1 MSNPP
6 LKRALGLYAT
16 TALVIGSVVG
26 SGIFSSPS
34 EMARDL
40 PSAPYLIGVW
50 ILTGVLTLF
59 GAFTMCELVG
69 QMPRT
74 GGLYEYFRD
83 VYGEGIGFLYGWA
96 NFVIAGSGAIAA
108 ISFFFAM
115 YFENFLPLPHF
126 THTLTSLG
134 LSESTPW
141 NIPFLGA
148 IFPYQFL
155 GRKLVASLLVIFLTA
170 LNIRGVKLGG
180 TLQSIS
186 TTAKLLAIL
195 AIVLVAF
202 IAGSH
207 VGSTSNITSS
217 TLPLLFKEGAS
228 IAHDAGGR
236 SLWTLIGAI
245 ALAMSGAFWSYDGWG
260 NVAYIAGEVREPTKT
275 IPRAIIMGTVIF
287 IALYIV
293 VNLAYFYILSVT
305 GVANA
310 PGDRVASQMIFAVVG
325 AGGAGIIAAIMML
338 SAFDT
343 TNSTTLTNA
352 RVYFAMARD
361 GLFTRKSA
369 EVHPKFQT
377 PHIALLLQGAW
388 SIVLLVTG
396 SFDLITSMYVFV
408 NWVLYVLMAV
418 AVFVLRKRKAPQ
430 EKPSVAGSAAS
441 VDDLGGKQRFPPH
454 ERPFSVPGYP
464 WVPAIFVIFAS
475 AFLIITLVTDIQSY
489 QTGTQPLIKSATGI
503 ALVLTGLPFYFYW
516 RWKRKASRVA
526 SDL

>member
-1 MSNPP
+1 MSNPS

-26 SGIFSSPS
+26 TGIFSSPS

-40 PSAPYLIGVW
+40 PSAPYLLGVW
-50 ILTGVLTLF
+50 VLTGVLTLF

-69 QMPRT
+69 QMPKT
-74 GGLYEYFRD
+74 GGLYEYFRE

-96 NFVIAGSGAIAA
+96 NFMIAGSGAIAA

-126 THTLTSLG
+126 AHALAAMG
-134 LSESTPW
+134 VSESTPW

-155 GRKLVASLLVIFLTA
+155 GRKLVASGLVIFLTA

-186 TTAKLLAIL
+186 TTTKILAIL

-207 VGSTSNITSS
+207 VGSVSNWVGAAEGAHHAVNYA
-217 TLPLLFKEGAS
+217 LPLLKKEG
-228 IAHDAGGR
+228 GGGW
-236 SLWTLIGAI
+236 SGWTTIGAI
-245 ALAMSGAFWSYDGWG
+245 AMAMSGAFWSYDGWG

-275 IPRAIIMGTVIF
+275 IPRAIITGTIIF

-293 VNLAYFYILSVT
+293 VNLAYFYILGVE

-310 PGDRVASQMIFAVVG
+310 PGDRVASQMIYAVVG
-325 AGGAGIIAAIMML
+325 AGGAGIIAALLML

-343 TNSTTLTNA
+343 TNSTVLTNA
-352 RVYFAMARD
+352 RVYYAMARN
-361 GLFTRKSA
+361 GLFNRGSA
-369 EVHPKFQT
+369 KVHEKFQT
-377 PHIALLLQGAW
+377 PYIALMLQGAW
-388 SIVLLVTG
+388 SIVLLMTG

-408 NWVLYVLMAV
+408 NWVLYVLMAI
-418 AVFVLRKRKAPQ
+418 AVFILRRRR
-430 EKPSVAGSAAS
+430 SGVTGSADS
-441 VDDLGGKQRFPPH
+441 GSFRGGKQRFPPH
-454 ERPFSVPGYP
+454 ESERPFSVPGYP
-464 WVPAIFVIFAS
+464 WVPAIFVLFAT

-489 QTGTQPLIKSATGI
+489 QAGTQPLIKSATGI

-516 RWKRKASRVA
+516 RWKRRVVD
-526 SDL
+526 SG

>member
-1 MSNPP
+1 MPSPS

-40 PSAPYLIGVW
+40 PSAPYLLGVW
-50 ILTGVLTLF
+50 VLTGVLTLF

-69 QMPRT
+69 QMPKT
-74 GGLYEYFRD
+74 GGLYEYFRE

-96 NFVIAGSGAIAA
+96 NFMIAGSGAIAA

-126 THTLTSLG
+126 THALAALG
-134 LSESTPW
+134 VSETTPW

-148 IFPYQFL
+148 IFPYQYL
-155 GRKLVASLLVIFLTA
+155 GRKLVASFLVIFLTA

-186 TTAKLLAIL
+186 TTTKMLAIL

-202 IAGSH
+202 ILGSH
-207 VGSTSNITSS
+207 VGSVSHITSS
-217 TLPLLFKEGAS
+217 SLPLKKVG
-228 IAHDAGGR
+228 AGGW
-236 SLWTLIGAI
+236 SEWTLIGAI
-245 ALAMSGAFWSYDGWG
+245 AMAMSGAFWSYDGWG

-275 IPRAIIMGTVIF
+275 IPRAIIAGTIMF

-293 VNLAYFYILSVT
+293 VNLAYFYILGVE

-325 AGGAGIIAAIMML
+325 SGGAGIIAALLML

-343 TNSTTLTNA
+343 TNSTVLTNA
-352 RVYFAMARD
+352 RVYYAMARN
-361 GLFTRKSA
+361 GLFNRGSA
-369 EVHPKFQT
+369 KVHEKFQT
-377 PHIALLLQGAW
+377 PYIALILQGAW

-408 NWVLYVLMAV
+408 NWVLYVLMAI
-418 AVFVLRKRKAPQ
+418 AIFVLRARRPDA
-430 EKPSVAGSAAS
+430 
-441 VDDLGGKQRFPPH
+441 D
-454 ERPFSVPGYP
+454 RPFKVPGYP

-475 AFLIITLVTDIQSY
+475 AFLIITLVTDIQAY
-489 QTGTQPLIKSATGI
+489 QAGTQPLIKSATGI
-503 ALVLTGLPFYFYW
+503 ALVLTGLPFYYYW
-516 RWKRKASRVA
+516 QWKRRDTLQNNA
-526 SDL
+526 

>member
-40 PSAPYLIGVW
+40 PSAPYLLGVW
-50 ILTGVLTLF
+50 VLTGVLTLF
-59 GAFTMCELVG
+59 GAFSMCELVG
-69 QMPRT
+69 QMPKT
-74 GGLYEYFRD
+74 GGLYEYFRE

-108 ISFFFAM
+108 ISFFFSM
-115 YFENFLPLPHF
+115 YAENFVALPHF
-126 THTLTSLG
+126 THTLASLG
-134 LSESTPW
+134 LKENTPW

-155 GRKLVASLLVIFLTA
+155 GRKLVASGLVIFLTA

-186 TTAKLLAIL
+186 TTMKLLAIL

-207 VGSTSNITSS
+207 TGSAANWTHAA
-217 TLPLLFKEGAS
+217 PA
-228 IAHDAGGR
+228 GR
-236 SLWTLIGAI
+236 SVLSGWTLIGAI

-260 NVAYIAGEVREPTKT
+260 NVAYIAGEVREPTRT
-275 IPRAIIMGTVIF
+275 IPRAIVMGTLIF
-287 IALYIV
+287 IVLYVV
-293 VNLAYFYILSVT
+293 VNLSYFYILSVT

-325 AGGAGIIAAIMML
+325 AGGAGVIAAIMML

-352 RVYFAMARD
+352 RVYYAMARH
-361 GLFTRKSA
+361 GLFVRKSA
-369 EVHPKFQT
+369 EVHEKFQT
-377 PHIALLLQGAW
+377 PHIALMLQGAW
-388 SIVLLVTG
+388 SIILLMTG

-408 NWVLYVLMAV
+408 NWVLYVLMAL
-418 AVFVLRKRKAPQ
+418 AIFVLRKRNP
-430 EKPSVAGSAAS
+430 
-441 VDDLGGKQRFPPH
+441 LGV
-454 ERPFSVPGYP
+454 RPFSVPGYP
-464 WVPAIFVIFAS
+464 WVPSIFVIFAS
-475 AFLIITLVTDIQSY
+475 AFLIITLVTDIQAY
-489 QTGTQPLIKSATGI
+489 QAGTQPLIKSLTGI

-516 RWKRKASRVA
+516 RWKRKSGVA
-526 SDL
+526 LRP

>member
-1 MSNPP
+1 MPSPS

-40 PSAPYLIGVW
+40 PSAPYLLGVW
-50 ILTGVLTLF
+50 VLTGVLTLF

-69 QMPRT
+69 QMPKT
-74 GGLYEYFRD
+74 GGLYEYFRE

-96 NFVIAGSGAIAA
+96 NFMIAGSGAIAA

-126 THTLTSLG
+126 THALAAMGVNET
-134 LSESTPW
+134 TPW

-148 IFPYQFL
+148 IFPYQYL
-155 GRKLVASLLVIFLTA
+155 GRKLVASFLVIFLTA

-186 TTAKLLAIL
+186 TTTKMLAIL

-207 VGSTSNITSS
+207 VGSVSHITSS
-217 TLPLLFKEGAS
+217 SLPRSSKAG
-228 IAHDAGGR
+228 AGGW
-236 SLWTLIGAI
+236 SSWTLIGAI
-245 ALAMSGAFWSYDGWG
+245 AMAMSGAFWSYDGWG

-275 IPRAIIMGTVIF
+275 IPRAIITGTIIF

-293 VNLAYFYILSVT
+293 VNLAYFYILGVG

-310 PGDRVASQMIFAVVG
+310 PGDRVASQMIYAVLG
-325 AGGAGIIAAIMML
+325 AGGAGIIAALLML
-338 SAFDT
+338 SAFDA
-343 TNSTTLTNA
+343 TNSTVLTNA
-352 RVYFAMARD
+352 RAYYAMARN
-361 GLFTRKSA
+361 GLFNRGSA
-369 EVHPKFQT
+369 KVHEKFQT
-377 PHIALLLQGAW
+377 PHNALMLQGAW

-408 NWVLYVLMAV
+408 NWVLYVLMAI
-418 AVFVLRKRKAPQ
+418 AIFVLRKRSPDA
-430 EKPSVAGSAAS
+430 
-441 VDDLGGKQRFPPH
+441 
-454 ERPFSVPGYP
+454 ERPFKVPGYP

-475 AFLIITLVTDIQSY
+475 AFLIITLVTDIQAY
-489 QTGTQPLIKSATGI
+489 QAGTEPLIRSATGI

-516 RWKRKASRVA
+516 RWKRRNPLRNDA
-526 SDL
+526 